1 MISSGFQFDF
11 ELYSKNQSKKIRCF
25 WKILG
30 FVLDL
35 FWICLDFVLIFLDFL
50 IFFCFFDCF

>member
-35 FWICLDFVLIFLDFL
+35 FG
-50 IFFCFFDCF
+50 FCFDFFGFFDFFLFF